1 MVVIRVVACAAVTA
15 LTACGGGSRTDGT
28 AALPED
34 HTAQVQAWR
43 DKHEADY
50 RRDFVT
56 IAGLHFLDPGTHT
69 IGRAPD
75 NDITLDAALPETIG
89 RLTVEDDGVRFEAAP
104 GITVRQQEETATGP
118 VILKASGKPPADAI
132 SIGAVSLAVHVTGG
146 RLALRVR
153 DPEGTLAR
161 AFTGFSWFPIDPS
174 YRVIGRFI
182 PDAAPR
188 KLPVLNT
195 FNGVDEY
202 DTEGVVEFEL
212 HGRTWRLR
220 PFTTRPNRFYVVFRD
235 ASGGVETYEAARF
248 LYADLLDGG
257 TTVLDFNEAYNPP
270 CAFNKYTTC
279 PIPLKENVLPVKI
292 LAGEKAYSDSP
303 SFTPPTPALS
313 TRVIR

>member
-1 MVVIRVVACAAVTA
+1 MLVMRVAALAALTA
-15 LTACGGGSRTDGT
+15 LTACTGGSRTDAT

-34 HTAQVQAWR
+34 YTAQVQAWR

-56 IAGLHFLDPGTHT
+56 IAGLHFLEPGTHT

-75 NDITLDAALPETIG
+75 NDITLDAAVPATIG
-89 RLTVEDDGVRFEAAP
+89 RLTVEDDRVRFEAAP
-104 GITVRQQEETATGP
+104 GIIVRPQAQPVTGP
-118 VILKASGKPPADAI
+118 VILKESGKAPTDAV

-188 KLPVLNT
+188 KLPVMNT
-195 FNGVDEY
+195 FNGMDEY

-212 HGRTWRLR
+212 RGETLRLR
-220 PFTTRPNRFYVVFRD
+220 PFTTRPKRFYFVFRD

-248 LYADLLDGG
+248 LYADLLDDG

-292 LAGEKAYSDSP
+292 LAGEKAYSGSP
-303 SFTPPTPALS
+303 TVTSAKPAAD
-313 TRVIR
+313 R